1 MGNGETDGP
10 TFQLGYKGYIQLA
23 MRTGQYQTKCRCCFF
38 EDEFKTKKN

>member
-23 MRTGQYQTKCRCCFF
+23 MRTGQYQNHKCRCCF
-38 EDEFKTKKN
+38 EGEFKTKIN